1 MYISTAGYQLL
12 KAKLD
17 GLTSDCHIGVFAKSQ
32 DDAVR
37 QVIVIGSRIE
47 DLKKIVDQEVRVDG
61 PVGPA

>member
-1 MYISTAGYQLL
+1 MYLSPEGYQLL

-17 GLTSDCHIGVFAKSQ
+17 GLTKDCHIGVFATSK

-47 DLKKIVDQEVRVDG
+47 DLKKVVDSVVQLDG